1 VTSSYLLIAD
11 IFEFW
16 SQIGRGESVHPGDR
30 KVFDRMD
37 SKKHGFRL
45 DCLPSSFG
53 GRLRDAPVVLL
64 YLSPGFGEQDVI
76 DAQTDEGKDYYVRR
90 WRGYEPVRD
99 IKSNW
104 MLSRTKNFGD
114 YETVKNKIAL
124 LNIGAYHSAD
134 VRSFGSLLALPSSR
148 VSLGWAQ
155 EVLFPDAE
163 AGKRVVICMRSASCW
178 GLERGRKY
186 GKSLF
191 APEVNPRSGYLLN
204 NDDNKHLVH
213 MVQKRLTD
221 SPSAT

>member
-1 VTSSYLLIAD
+1 
-11 IFEFW
+11 
-16 SQIGRGESVHPGDR
+16 
-30 KVFDRMD
+30 
-37 SKKHGFRL
+37 
-45 DCLPSSFG
+45 
-53 GRLRDAPVVLL
+53 
-64 YLSPGFGEQDVI
+64 
-76 DAQTDEGKDYYVRR
+76 
-90 WRGYEPVRD
+90 
-99 IKSNW
+99 

-191 APEVNPRSGYLLN
+191 APDCRQCLQPQVPDPFRRLFVDLFANDVCSNAVQWTNTMNAVLRPRRAI
-204 NDDNKHLVH
+204 
-213 MVQKRLTD
+213 RLRR
-221 SPSAT
+221 S